1 MPDFRALTVDEVL
14 DRILAAERPIFL
26 LHNRPDGD
34 TVGSGAALVRL
45 CRALGKA
52 AHMACADPI
61 PARLDFIA
69 DPDEILP
76 LPLPHGRELFTVDV
90 ASPMQLGGLRSIL
103 TERPLPL
110 AMIDHH
116 AVGTPYCDH
125 LVDGD
130 AAAAG
135 EMVFRIAKRAVERG
149 TLPALPNG
157 VVEACFTALSSD
169 TGCFRFSNA
178 TAATH
183 LAAAEMMAA
192 YPEMDTAAINHSLFD
207 SKSLSVL
214 RAEAFAGA
222 NLETAM
228 DGKVA
233 FLTVSALDRA
243 DFDLGEEDFETA
255 IDVVRSLRG
264 ATVAFTVKENRDGKF
279 KASLRSTGL
288 NVAEVAATF
297 GGGGHDRAAGCAVP
311 ASSLEDSVDTVL
323 DAIRAQM
330 EKEGVL

>member
-1 MPDFRALTVDEVL
+1 MPDFRALSVDEVI
-14 DRILAAERPIFL
+14 DRLQAAHDPIFL

-45 CRALGKA
+45 CRALGKV
-52 AHMACADPI
+52 AHAACADPI
-61 PARLDFIA
+61 PMRLDFILEE
-69 DPDEILP
+69 DELLP
-76 LPLPHGRELFTVDV
+76 LPLPHGRDLFTVDV
-90 ASPMQLGGLRSIL
+90 ASPMQLGGLRPIL

-135 EMVFRIAKRAVERG
+135 EVVFRIARRMVERG
-149 TLPALPNG
+149 LLPAIPDG
-157 VVEACFTALSSD
+157 AVEACFTALSSD
-169 TGCFRFSNA
+169 TGCFRFSNTSA
-178 TAATH
+178 RVH
-183 LAAAEMMAA
+183 LAAAEMMTA

-207 SKSLSVL
+207 SKSLSAL

-222 NLETAM
+222 NLEAAL
-228 DGKVA
+228 DGRVA
-233 FLTVSALDRA
+233 FLTVSAHDRV
-243 DFDLGEEDFETA
+243 DFDLSEEDFETA

-264 ATVAFTVKENRDGKF
+264 ATVAFTLKENRDGKF

-288 NVAEVAATF
+288 NVAEVAASF

-311 ASSLEDSVDTVL
+311 ASSMEEAVDLVL
-323 DAIRAQM
+323 DAI
-330 EKEGVL
+330 EKRMAEEGM

>member
-1 MPDFRALTVDEVL
+1 MPDFRALSVDEVIE
-14 DRILAAERPIFL
+14 RILTATDPIFL

-45 CRALGKA
+45 CRALGKN
-52 AHMACADPI
+52 AHVACADPI
-61 PARLDFIA
+61 PARLDFIL
-69 DPDEILP
+69 EEGEVLP
-76 LPLPHGRELFTVDV
+76 LPLPHGRDLFTVDV
-90 ASPMQLGGLRSIL
+90 ASPMQLGGLRPIL

-135 EMVFRIAKRAVERG
+135 EVVFRIAKRMVERG
-149 TLPALPNG
+149 DLPALPADA
-157 VVEACFTALSSD
+157 VKACFTALSSD

-178 TAATH
+178 TASVH

-192 YPEMDTAAINHSLFD
+192 YPEMDTADINHNLFD
-207 SKSLSVL
+207 SKSLSTL

-243 DFDLGEEDFETA
+243 DFDLNEEDFETA

-288 NVAEVAATF
+288 NVAEVAAAF

-311 ASSLEDSVDTVL
+311 AASLEEAVDLVL
-323 DAIRAQM
+323 DALRSRM
-330 EKEGVL
+330 EQEGVL

>member
-1 MPDFRALTVDEVL
+1 MPDLRALSVDEVI
-14 DRILAAERPIFL
+14 DRLLAAKDPIFL

-45 CRALGKA
+45 CRALGKT
-52 AHMACADPI
+52 AHVACADPI
-61 PARLDFIA
+61 PMRLDFIVR
-69 DPDEILP
+69 EEEVLP
-76 LPLPHGRELFTVDV
+76 LPLPHGRDLFTVDV
-90 ASPMQLGGLRSIL
+90 ASPMQLGSLRSVL

-125 LVDGD
+125 LVDGG

-135 EMVFRIAKRAVERG
+135 EMVFRIAKRTVERG
-149 TLPALPNG
+149 HLSELPHG

-169 TGCFRFSNA
+169 TGCFRFSNT
-178 TAATH
+178 TARVH
-183 LAAAEMMAA
+183 LAAAEMMEA

-207 SKSLSVL
+207 SKSLSAL

-264 ATVAFTVKENRDGKF
+264 AIVAFTVKENRDGKF